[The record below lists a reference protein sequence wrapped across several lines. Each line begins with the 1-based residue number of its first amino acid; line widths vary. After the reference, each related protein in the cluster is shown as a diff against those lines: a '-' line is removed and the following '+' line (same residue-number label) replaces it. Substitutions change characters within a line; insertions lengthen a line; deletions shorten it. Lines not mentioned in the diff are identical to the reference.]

1 MLIIK
6 NGTIL
11 DVKNSQLVY
20 GDISILDGKIKGIE
34 KNIETGEEDTVIDA
48 QGKIVAPG
56 FIDAHCHLGL
66 MGDSVGFENDDVN
79 EKSEPIT
86 PHLRAID
93 ALDPYG

>member
-56 FIDAHCHLGL
+56 FIDAL
-66 MGDSVGFENDDVN
+66 S
-79 EKSEPIT
+79 SRT
-86 PHLRAID
+86 
-93 ALDPYG
+93 YGR

>member
-86 PHLRAID
+86 SLM
-93 ALDPYG
+93 LEQ